1 MARRSGPKKGDWLLA
16 LGIAVSLAVILAI
29 NRFLE
34 AIPEGYGSVS
44 AIVAIAA
51 VALVPGYF
59 IARFA
64 RRRIQENRAREGLFM
79 KVDIATERHLLA
91 LRRRRAQLVQL
102 DDYGVPEFEKWQK
115 ELVKFVYRRIAPSLS
130 PDEYSALQQSHAEV
144 RHSIDARVLAELS
157 ENPPFQAFAED
168 MTPTEFE
175 HFCAE
180 QLRRAGWIARVTTQS
195 GDQGADVL
203 AEKNNL
209 VVVVQCK
216 LYNKAV
222 GNEAVQQASA
232 ARLHYKADHAIVIS
246 KGAYTSSAK
255 QLAATNR
262 VLLLHYDDL
271 RHLDGILDMKR

>member
-1 MARRSGPKKGDWLLA
+1 MFGDRPPVASPPQTPAARPPDTH
-16 LGIAVSLAVILAI
+16 
-29 NRFLE
+29 
-34 AIPEGYGSVS
+34 
-44 AIVAIAA
+44 
-51 VALVPGYF
+51 
-59 IARFA
+59 
-64 RRRIQENRAREGLFM
+64 RRIALSTRRHPKAHRDRFFAASAAQKIPALPCADRRHPQACPATQKNGDRIIRP
-79 KVDIATERHLLA
+79 IAHWYGEIYG
-91 LRRRRAQLVQL
+91 LVQL